1 MDHIRNFSIIAHID
15 HGKSTLADRI
25 LEVTG
30 AVDPKKM
37 QAQML
42 DSMDL
47 ERERGITI
55 KAQAV
60 RVEYEAAG
68 GETYHLHL
76 IDTPGH
82 VDFSYEV
89 SRSLAACEGAL
100 LVVDAAQGVEAQTVA
115 NTYLA
120 IENGLELIPVINK
133 VDLPGAEPDRVAAE
147 IADLLGGDPEEA
159 LRISAKT
166 GEGVVEVLE
175 AIVERIPAP
184 KGDAAAGKIRVEGA
198 IFKVPRDTERV
209 CPGGIAT
216 MMAYLLYYLTLR
228 GIQGDRYRIDITLS
242 KNALFHLTTQGATRI
257 YRMDKNYAT
266 QVVNITVGEGCYFE
280 FIPDQIIPYRDSRFY
295 QKVMLNVHDNATMVY
310 SELLVPGRVA
320 SGESFDYD
328 ICYLKTIA
336 KNQDGELRFIDIAIL
351 EPKKRLLK
359 NSGVLENFDVVG
371 TVYILAPANHIKEL
385 NSLINSMIESYPK
398 VYGGATILPNTPE

>member
-1 MDHIRNFSIIAHID
+1 MDSISFFVPD
-15 HGKSTLADRI
+15 D
-25 LEVTG
+25 
-30 AVDPKKM
+30 
-37 QAQML
+37 
-42 DSMDL
+42 
-47 ERERGITI
+47 
-55 KAQAV
+55 
-60 RVEYEAAG
+60 
-68 GETYHLHL
+68 
-76 IDTPGH
+76 
-82 VDFSYEV
+82 
-89 SRSLAACEGAL
+89 
-100 LVVDAAQGVEAQTVA
+100 
-115 NTYLA
+115 
-120 IENGLELIPVINK
+120 IP
-133 VDLPGAEPDRVAAE
+133 P
-147 IADLLGGDPEEA
+147 
-159 LRISAKT
+159 
-166 GEGVVEVLE
+166 EVLE
-175 AIVERIPAP
+175 YGSNLSQLGV
-184 KGDAAAGKIRVEGA
+184 GSAGKLGA
-198 IFKVPRDTERV
+198 IILKLELEPQRQKTVLKEQYSKVPLYTQRV
-209 CPGGIAT
+209 LYLEESLPS
-216 MMAYLLYYLTLR
+216 MAYLYIISPSGGVL
-228 GIQGDRYRIDITLS
+228 QGDRYRIDITLS

-257 YRMDKNYAT
+257 YRMDKNFAT

-398 VYGGATILPNTPE
+398 VYGGATILPNSSGVMVRLLGPFASDVRDVIIEVVRITRKEILHAPFSRIRKG